1 MRALG
6 CPPPPGGR
14 PRGCPPPG
22 GRTLGEAEGEGSEV
36 VGEDGDS
43 IGSIGPASACEVD
56 DQHHVGNHHH
66 DDHHRVVKIKMITMI
81 MMMML
86 PDACSPPLGAFCST
100 RFATVK
106 DCN

>member
-6 CPPPPGGR
+6 CPA
-14 PRGCPPPG
+14 PPG

-36 VGEDGDS
+36 VGEDGES
-43 IGSIGPASACEVD
+43 IGSIGPASACGVD
-56 DQHHVGNHHH
+56 DH
-66 DDHHRVVKIKMITMI
+66 DVVKITMI

-86 PDACSPPLGAFCST
+86 PDACSPPPCAFCST

-106 DCN
+106 YYN

>member
-36 VGEDGDS
+36 VGEDGES
-43 IGSIGPASACEVD
+43 IGSIGPASACGVD
-56 DQHHVGNHHH
+56 HHHVVKDDYNDH
-66 DDHHRVVKIKMITMI
+66 DDVT
-81 MMMML
+81 
-86 PDACSPPLGAFCST
+86 
-100 RFATVK
+100 
-106 DCN
+106 